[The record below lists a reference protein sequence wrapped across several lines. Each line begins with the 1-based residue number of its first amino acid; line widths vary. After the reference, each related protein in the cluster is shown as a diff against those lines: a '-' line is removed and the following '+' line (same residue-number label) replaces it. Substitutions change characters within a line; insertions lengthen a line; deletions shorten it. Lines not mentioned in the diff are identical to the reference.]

1 MAVEPPIATARTQT
15 RWAPCTAHWDTFQR
29 LYAFDYTSTI
39 LLLRLFNPLLAK
51 NVAQSSHIRRLK
63 GSLEY
68 DSRRLIMHNRVTR
81 EHLVHSL
88 TAQSTPD
95 IPRPT
100 KKMWHFNMALEHL
113 NELSAHYIRLINL
126 VAPCVVP
133 YACYPRFPRPSPFH
147 ISHGLSV
154 TRAPHLAWRMQVVVP
169 CLPMGLF
176 GRRLLHTGG
185 PARRYYAPLSGNPCN
200 LPRCC

>member
-1 MAVEPPIATARTQT
+1 MYSALG
-15 RWAPCTAHWDTFQR
+15 HFQR
-29 LYAFDYTSTI
+29 LYAFDFTSPI
-39 LLLRLFNPLLAK
+39 LLLRLFNPLVAK

-100 KKMWHFNMALEHL
+100 KKNVAL
-113 NELSAHYIRLINL
+113 
-126 VAPCVVP
+126 
-133 YACYPRFPRPSPFH
+133 
-147 ISHGLSV
+147 
-154 TRAPHLAWRMQVVVP
+154 
-169 CLPMGLF
+169 
-176 GRRLLHTGG
+176 
-185 PARRYYAPLSGNPCN
+185 
-200 LPRCC
+200 

>member
-1 MAVEPPIATARTQT
+1 MWERKDERCDGFKLGSQWFSIGRAEWLRIRGLLRVPLRLKWHRARQPKVWTGT
-15 RWAPCTAHWDTFQR
+15 RASSALAPLNNGRRAADSHCTHTNEMAPCTAHWDTFN
-29 LYAFDYTSTI
+29 DYMPLTSRRTI

-100 KKMWHFNMALEHL
+100 KKNVAL
-113 NELSAHYIRLINL
+113 
-126 VAPCVVP
+126 
-133 YACYPRFPRPSPFH
+133 
-147 ISHGLSV
+147 
-154 TRAPHLAWRMQVVVP
+154 
-169 CLPMGLF
+169 
-176 GRRLLHTGG
+176 
-185 PARRYYAPLSGNPCN
+185 
-200 LPRCC
+200 

>member
-1 MAVEPPIATARTQT
+1 MWERKDERCDGFKLGSQWFSIGRAEWLRIRGLLRVPLRLKWHRARQPKVWTGT
-15 RWAPCTAHWDTFQR
+15 RASSALALFEHGRRAADSHCTHTNEMGSVYSALGHFQR
-29 LYAFDYTSTI
+29 LYAFDFTSTI
-39 LLLRLFNPLLAK
+39 LLLRLFNPLVAK

-100 KKMWHFNMALEHL
+100 KKNVAL
-113 NELSAHYIRLINL
+113 
-126 VAPCVVP
+126 
-133 YACYPRFPRPSPFH
+133 
-147 ISHGLSV
+147 
-154 TRAPHLAWRMQVVVP
+154 
-169 CLPMGLF
+169 
-176 GRRLLHTGG
+176 
-185 PARRYYAPLSGNPCN
+185 
-200 LPRCC
+200 

>member
-15 RWAPCTAHWDTFQR
+15 RWLRVQR
-29 LYAFDYTSTI
+29 IGTLFNDYIPLTSRRTI
-39 LLLRLFNPLLAK
+39 LLLPLFNPLLAK

-95 IPRPT
+95 IPHTR
-100 KKMWHFNMALEHL
+100 KNVAL
-113 NELSAHYIRLINL
+113 
-126 VAPCVVP
+126 
-133 YACYPRFPRPSPFH
+133 
-147 ISHGLSV
+147 
-154 TRAPHLAWRMQVVVP
+154 
-169 CLPMGLF
+169 
-176 GRRLLHTGG
+176 
-185 PARRYYAPLSGNPCN
+185 
-200 LPRCC
+200 

>member
-1 MAVEPPIATARTQT
+1 MTVEPPIATARTQT
-15 RWAPCTAHWDTFQR
+15 RWAPCTAHWDTFN
-29 LYAFDYTSTI
+29 DYMPLTSRQTI
-39 LLLRLFNPLLAK
+39 LLLRLFNPLLDK

-100 KKMWHFNMALEHL
+100 KKKMWHFNMALEHS
-113 NELSAHYIRLINL
+113 NELSADYIRLINL

-133 YACYPRFPRPSPFH
+133 YACYPRFPTPSP
-147 ISHGLSV
+147 IPWLLV
-154 TRAPHLAWRMQVVVP
+154 TRAPHLRGACSSSAFPSHHFRTRLCIPGP
-169 CLPMGLF
+169 CSA
-176 GRRLLHTGG
+176 LLRGTLVTCHAAAD
-185 PARRYYAPLSGNPCN
+185 ARR
-200 LPRCC
+200 R